1 MMTIEQQLEA
11 IGIADTQSN
20 ADIKQMCLALAAKI
34 LNNQTLTQ
42 DDQRDYG
49 AYRTLTDSYIA
60 QVN

>member
-1 MMTIEQQLEA
+1 MTIEQQLET
-11 IGIADTQSN
+11 IGAADTEQHP
-20 ADIKQMCLALAAKI
+20 AIKAMCLALAAKI

-49 AYRTLTDSYIA
+49 AYKTLTDSYIA